1 VWAWSRQDRC
11 QVTGVFGWPKV
22 PRNVREAARLLAADH
37 FKRKDA
43 PFGVAGFS
51 EYGPVRISQNSMVGN
66 LLHRYVKTQVKVG
79 I

>member
-1 VWAWSRQDRC
+1 M
-11 QVTGVFGWPKV
+11 TGVFGWPKV